1 LTRWRRAAGRKGNAR
16 LWLTQRLRGLGKNGS
31 SLVEGQNRSAGR
43 GFFALRYDLPSF
55 KGAETVKAA
64 STGNQRG
71 KSMRIPFVRQNDG
84 EGASGSGRPRRVHT
98 PTLLQMEA
106 VECGAAS
113 LGIILG
119 YHDRFVP
126 LEQLRVACGVSR
138 DGSKASNILK
148 AARNYHLQAKGV
160 KKDLSAVRVME
171 PPFIVFWNF
180 NHFVVVDGFGKDRV
194 YLNDPA
200 TGPRIVL
207 EEEFD
212 LAFTGVV
219 LTFQKTPEFRKG
231 GAQSQIMPAL
241 LRRLKGN
248 QLALGFV
255 VLATL
260 ALAIPNLTI
269 PVFSRVYV
277 DDFLIGGKHSW
288 LQPLLVAMAAAVLIK
303 GILTFL
309 QQYMLL
315 RMETKLSLVSSARF
329 LWHVLQLPMDFF
341 SQRYAGEVTSRVQLN
356 DRLASLLSGEL
367 ASSMANVLFIGVYAA
382 VMFHYDIALTWIGV
396 AAAVINLAL
405 LRYISRRRKDQNVR
419 LLQEKGKLI
428 GVSMSALQMIETVKS
443 TGAENDYFARWAG
456 YQAKVVNAE
465 QEFGV
470 SSHVLSSLPPLLTAL
485 TAAAVL
491 SLGGMRVMNGAL
503 TMGMLIA
510 FQMLMV
516 NFIEPVNRVIDLGG
530 TLQEVQGDVG
540 RLDDVLNY
548 PKDPLA
554 GRLSLPENSS
564 EAQGK
569 LEGSLEFRNVSF
581 GYSRLEAPLLTGFSL
596 VVKPGRRVALVGGSG
611 SGKSTVAKL
620 AAGLYEPWQ
629 GEILFDDRPRK
640 AIPKE
645 VMTSSVA
652 LIDQDV
658 FMFEG
663 TIRQNLSLWDDS
675 IGEVKIMQGAK
686 DAVIH
691 DDVTSRV
698 GGYDSTI
705 EEEGRNFSGG
715 QRQRMEIARA
725 LANDPSVLIMDEATS
740 ALDPSVE
747 KKIDDQLRRRGCT
760 CLIVAHR
767 LSTVRDCDE
776 IIVLNAGLVVE
787 RGTHDQLL
795 ARDEYYSKLVKAD

>member
-1 LTRWRRAAGRKGNAR
+1 MTGVRFWRR
-16 LWLTQRLRGLGKNGS
+16 
-31 SLVEGQNRSAGR
+31 
-43 GFFALRYDLPSF
+43 
-55 KGAETVKAA
+55 
-64 STGNQRG
+64 
-71 KSMRIPFVRQNDG
+71 G
-84 EGASGSGRPRRVHT
+84 EGAGTDQTGPQRRVRT

-119 YHDRFVP
+119 YHQRFVP
-126 LEQLRVACGVSR
+126 LEELRVACGVSR
-138 DGSKASNILK
+138 DGSKASNVLK
-148 AARNYHLQAKGV
+148 AARNFQLLAKGL
-160 KKDLSAVRVME
+160 KKDVAGARLVE

-180 NHFVVVDGFGKDRV
+180 NHFIVVDGFGKDRV

-200 TGPRIVL
+200 TGPRIVT

-219 LTFQKTPEFRKG
+219 LTFQKSPEFRKG
-231 GAQSQIMPAL
+231 GVQSRVMPAL
-241 LRRLKGN
+241 LSRLKGN
-248 QLALGFV
+248 ELALGFV
-255 VLATL
+255 VLTTL
-260 ALAIPNLTI
+260 ALAIPNLVI

-277 DDFLIGGKHSW
+277 DDFLIAGKQRW
-288 LQPLLVAMAAAVLIK
+288 LPPLLMAMVATALIK
-303 GILTFL
+303 AMLTFL
-309 QQYMLL
+309 QQHMLL

-329 LWHVLQLPMDFF
+329 LWHVLRLPMDFF
-341 SQRYAGEVTSRVQLN
+341 SQRYGGEVTSRVQLN
-356 DRLASLLSGEL
+356 DRLASLLSGDL
-367 ASSMANVLFIGVYAA
+367 ASGMANALFIGVYAV
-382 VMFHYDIALTWIGV
+382 VMFHYDVVLTWVGV

-465 QEFGV
+465 QEFGF
-470 SSHVLSSLPPLLTAL
+470 SSHVLSSVPPLLTAL
-485 TAAAVL
+485 TAVAVL
-491 SLGGMRVMNGAL
+491 SLGGKRVMDGAL

-530 TLQEVQGDVG
+530 TLQEVQGDLK
-540 RLDDVLNY
+540 RLDDVLDY
-548 PKDPLA
+548 PKDALA
-554 GRLSLPENSS
+554 GQSS
-564 EAQGK
+564 APTDAANAAGK
-569 LEGSLEFRNVSF
+569 LDGLLEFRKVSF
-581 GYSRLEAPLLTGFSL
+581 GYSRLEAPLLTNFSL
-596 VVKPGRRVALVGGSG
+596 VIKPGQRVALVGGSG

-629 GEILFDDRPRK
+629 GDILFDHQPRA
-640 AIPKE
+640 AIATE
-645 VMTSSVA
+645 VMTTSVA
-652 LIDQDV
+652 MIDQDV

-675 IGEVKIMQGAK
+675 ISEVDVIRAAK

-698 GGYDSTI
+698 GGYDSAI

-725 LANDPSVLIMDEATS
+725 LVNDPSVLIMDEATS

-747 KKIDDQLRRRGCT
+747 KQIDDQLRKRGCT

-776 IIVLNAGLVVE
+776 IIVLNAGEVVE

-795 ARDEYYSKLVKAD
+795 RRNGYYANLVKAE